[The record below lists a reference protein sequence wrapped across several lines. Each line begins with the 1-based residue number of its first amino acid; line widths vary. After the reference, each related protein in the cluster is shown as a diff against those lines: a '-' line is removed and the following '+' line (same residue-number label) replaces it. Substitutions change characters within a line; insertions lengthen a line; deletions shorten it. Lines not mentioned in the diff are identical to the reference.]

1 MQSTTRLLLCTA
13 LLGCSATA
21 SQAQLREPSP
31 LPGVQ
36 RGYVGLG
43 GGAAK
48 YDLRSGTGSFTFD
61 DSDTAIKLY
70 AGVHFHPNLGLEI
83 TYLDMGKARRI
94 GDSTRAR
101 GLGLSLVGRLPLN
114 TQIDLLGRLG
124 TLYGRT
130 NTQGFGG
137 YGVQPGKDSGFGLS
151 YGAGRAALGVHAA
164 MGGRTGM
171 GAPPPALCR
180 RQCRRG
186 HDHPGPAVQLLK
198 RLCVVRCACP
208 TRRER

>member
-151 YGAGRAALGVHAA
+151 YGAGLRWAFTPQWAAVLEWERHRLHFADGNADVDTTTLG
-164 MGGRTGM
+164 
-171 GAPPPALCR
+171 L
-180 RQCRRG
+180 QYSY
-186 HDHPGPAVQLLK
+186 
-198 RLCVVRCACP
+198 
-208 TRRER
+208 